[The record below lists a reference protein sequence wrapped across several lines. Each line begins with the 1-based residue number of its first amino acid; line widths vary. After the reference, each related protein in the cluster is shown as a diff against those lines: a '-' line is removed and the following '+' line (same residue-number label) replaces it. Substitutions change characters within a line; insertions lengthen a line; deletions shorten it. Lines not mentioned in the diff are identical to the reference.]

1 MNPASMKQSSTGPTP
16 TPRHKSAANKSPDP
30 SSPGKPKESG
40 SRQQSH
46 PGQSSQTGSPQA
58 DREQTRK
65 GGAGSG
71 PKPPG
76 AK

>member
-1 MNPASMKQSSTGPTP
+1 MTETNRP
-16 TPRHKSAANKSPDP
+16 PDS

-46 PGQSSQTGSPQA
+46 PGQSSQTGSPRTDQ
-58 DREQTRK
+58 EHTRK

-71 PKPPG
+71 PRPPG